1 MDGNPLIAICLEGR
15 ALKIYE
21 TLQRKDV
28 PLITGEQVLE
38 RVRFHFPRIAKKKG
52 LDLHRLL
59 KVLELICWGLEV
71 YPEEFYKAHLEDADQ
86 IIGQRDRKDIHPLAL
101 TLKLRRPIWTN
112 DLDFQIPEVTNR
124 VQVYT
129 TLDLARLLNLN

>member
-1 MDGNPLIAICLEGR
+1 MEGR

-21 TLQRKDV
+21 KLQRKNV

-38 RVRFHFPRIAKKKG
+38 RVRFHFPRIAQKRG
-52 LDLHRLL
+52 LNLHRLL

-71 YPEEFYKAHLEDADQ
+71 YPEEFYKPYLKDADQ
-86 IIGQRDRKDIHPLAL
+86 IIGHRDRKDIHPLAL
-101 TLKLRRPIWTN
+101 TLKLRLPIWTN
-112 DLDFQIPEVTNR
+112 DLDFQIPEVKDK

-129 TLDLARLLNLN
+129 TQDLVHILNLN